1 MNDRTSIRSA
11 HSCAENA
18 QDAVREF
25 HRSVYQDNMALVVFF
40 CSAAYDSDAL
50 AEEMN
55 RLFRGVQVFGC
66 TTAGE
71 IGPAGYRD
79 FSLSGV
85 SFSSADFTAVS
96 GCLENLQAFET
107 AQGHALVDTL
117 QRELDNRLFPQ
128 ATAASNCVALQLI
141 DGLSR
146 REETVS
152 RVLQSALGRT
162 PLVGGS
168 AADSLSMQKSRVYSG
183 GRFHDD
189 ASVLILLASRV
200 PCTVFRTHHLEPM
213 PERMVVTEADPAR
226 RAVFELNGRPAA
238 EELSRV
244 LGQKLEGTNLWH
256 MLDRTIVVLING
268 ESYVRSLN
276 AINPDH
282 SLSFFCAIE
291 KGTVLRIARGTGFLP
306 KLKQAF
312 ADLRAKVGPPQCVL
326 GFDCSHRKL
335 AILRSPEREEIASLM
350 LDNRTIGFCTYG
362 EQYRG
367 LHMNQTFVGIAFGTS
382 NAPGEGGQ

>member
-1 MNDRTSIRSA
+1 MNDNTSIRAA
-11 HSCAENA
+11 HSCAENT

-25 HRSVYQDNMALVVFF
+25 HRAVYQDNMALVVFF
-40 CSAAYDSDAL
+40 CSAAYDTDAL

-55 RLFRGVQVFGC
+55 RLFRGVQVVGC

-85 SFSSADFTAVS
+85 SFSSTDFTAVS
-96 GCLENLQAFET
+96 GCIENLQAFET
-107 AQGHALVDTL
+107 VRGHALVDSL

-128 ATAASNCVALQLI
+128 ATGNLNCVALQLI

-146 REETVS
+146 REESVS

-168 AADSLSMQKSRVYSG
+168 AADGMNMKKSRVYSG

-213 PERMVVTEADPAR
+213 HDRMVVTEADPAR
-226 RAVFELNGRPAA
+226 RAVLELNGRPAA

-244 LGQKLEGTNLWH
+244 LGRSLEDTDLWH
-256 MLDRTIVVLING
+256 MLDRTIIMLING
-268 ESYVRSLN
+268 ESYVRALN

-282 SLSFFCAIE
+282 SLTFFCAIE

-306 KLKQAF
+306 KLEQLF
-312 ADLRAKVGPPQCVL
+312 ADLRAKIGPPQRVI

-335 AILRSPEREEIASLM
+335 AVMRSPEREKITGLM
-350 LDNRTIGFCTYG
+350 LDNCTTGFCTYG

-367 LHMNQTFVGIAFGTS
+367 LHMNQTFVGVAFGFSGTS
-382 NAPGEGGQ
+382 VEGGQ